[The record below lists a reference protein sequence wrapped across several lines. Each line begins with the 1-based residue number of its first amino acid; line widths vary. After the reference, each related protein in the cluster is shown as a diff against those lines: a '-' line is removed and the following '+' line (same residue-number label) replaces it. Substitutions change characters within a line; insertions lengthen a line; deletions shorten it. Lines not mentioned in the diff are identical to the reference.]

1 MIPVSCVFEYLI
13 HGKTFSAEVKASIA
27 VVLLGVGIVTVT
39 DLDVNFAGLVT
50 AVLAVFATS
59 LQQIVRF
66 RAVLPT
72 LTDPLFRFRFLRP
85 SKSTV
90 LTGPLFRFRS
100 Q

>member
-39 DLDVNFAGLVT
+39 DLNVNFAGLLT
-50 AVLAVFATS
+50 AVIAVVSTS

-66 RAVLPT
+66 
-72 LTDPLFRFRFLRP
+72 
-85 SKSTV
+85 ST
-90 LTGPLFRFRS
+90 TFT
-100 Q
+100 